1 MYPARPDIPAHRAL
15 GTSLLASLALL
26 WLSPTAPAAEPVTTN
41 QLTSLSLEQL
51 LAIEVTSVSKHA
63 EPIAKAPAAIH
74 VLTGDDLRRSGA
86 TSIPE
91 ALRLVP
97 GLNVSQ
103 INPGNWAISARGFNS
118 RFANKLLV
126 MIDGRSVYT
135 PTFSGVYWDV
145 QDTLLEDIERIEVIR
160 GPGASLWGANAVNG
174 VINIITKDAFD
185 TQGGLLTGGGGWE
198 ETAFGAVR
206 YGGRLNER
214 TAYRAFV
221 KYRQHDDTAIFN
233 DGTDIWRGG
242 YRVDWRPQEGTTGML
257 QSELYAGDTASGTG
271 ANDSTV
277 AGGHALAR
285 WERALDDGSSLKLQ
299 AWFDR
304 TERVFDV
311 LTEYRNTFDLEAQ
324 HQLNLG
330 ERHHFIWGAGYRF
343 TSDQT
348 FGTPQVSFAPA
359 EVSDHL
365 ASFFVQD
372 EISLLTDRLSL
383 ILGTKLEHNQYTGF
397 EVQPTARLS
406 WLPHERH
413 SLWASISRA
422 VRSPS
427 RAETDVTAVSG
438 GPPGLTTVVRG
449 GPMNSEEL
457 LALELGWRAQLH
469 RQFSTD
475 LALFYNDY
483 SRLRAFDATFAPV
496 PPTAIFTA
504 NNAMDGHTYGGE
516 VSLNWQPASWWRWQ
530 ASYTLLQMHLRNGL
544 VLPDATF
551 SYRAEDN
558 PQQQFQLRSS
568 LDLPLGFEF
577 DTLLYHQDSLPG
589 QGIPAYTRLDF
600 RLGWKY
606 REEFEASVT
615 LQNALDPRHAEYGN
629 NSLVRS
635 SEIER
640 AIYGKLTWRF

>member
-1 MYPARPDIPAHRAL
+1 MQRAL
-15 GTSLLASLALL
+15 TMLRARLLPCITLLGVASIFSGTLAAADTPLA
-26 WLSPTAPAAEPVTTN
+26 TN

-51 LAIEVTSVSKHA
+51 MSIEVTSVSKHA
-63 EPIAKAPAAIH
+63 EPVAKAPAAIH
-74 VLTGDDLRRSGA
+74 VLTGDDIRRSGA

-91 ALRLVP
+91 ALRMVP
-97 GLNVSQ
+97 GINVSQ
-103 INPGNWAISARGFNS
+103 INPGNWAISSRGFNG
-118 RFANKLLV
+118 RFASKLLV

-135 PTFSGVYWDV
+135 PLFSGVYWDV

-185 TQGGLLTGGGGWE
+185 TQGGMLSGGGGWE

-206 YGGRLNER
+206 YGGKLNEH

-221 KYRQHDDTAIFN
+221 KYNQRDDTQFAM

-242 YRVDWRPQEGTTGML
+242 YRVDWRPQPGSSGML

-271 ANDSTV
+271 VGMSTV

-285 WERALDDGSSLKLQ
+285 WDRELGADSTLRLQ
-299 AWFDR
+299 TWFDR
-304 TERVFDV
+304 TERVFDIV
-311 LTEYRNTFDLEAQ
+311 TEYRNTFDLEAQ
-324 HQLNLG
+324 HQFLLG
-330 ERHHFIWGAGYRF
+330 EKNRLAWGAGYRF

-348 FGTPQVSFAPA
+348 FGSPQLTFAPA
-359 EVSDHL
+359 EVDDHL

-372 EISLLTDRLSL
+372 EVTLLPDKLSL
-383 ILGTKLEHNQYTGF
+383 TFGSKLEHNQYTGL
-397 EVQPTARLS
+397 EVQPSARLS
-406 WLPHERH
+406 WQPYTHH
-413 SLWASISRA
+413 SLWASVSRA

-449 GPMNSEEL
+449 APMQSEEL
-457 LALELGWRAQLH
+457 LAFELGWRAQLH
-469 RQFSTD
+469 RTFSTD

-483 SRLRAFDATFAPV
+483 DRLRAFDFTFTPV
-496 PPTAIFTA
+496 PPTATFSV

-516 VSLNWQPASWWRWQ
+516 LSLNWQPVSWWRWQ

-551 SYRAEDN
+551 YYRAEDN
-558 PQQQFQLRSS
+558 PQQQIHLRSS
-568 LDLPLGFEF
+568 LDLPHGFEF
-577 DTLLYHQDSLPG
+577 DTQLYYQDSLPG
-589 QGIPAYTRLDF
+589 LGVPAYARLDF
-600 RLGWKY
+600 RLGWKH
-606 REEFEASVT
+606 RDRFEASIV
-615 LQNALDPRHAEYGN
+615 LQNALDPQHREYGN
-629 NSLVRS
+629 ASMVVS
-635 SEIER
+635 SEIQR
-640 AIYGKLTWRF
+640 TLYGKLTWRF